1 MLERGYHATGVQDIL
16 TAAAIPRGSFYH
28 HFSTKEDFALQLID
42 AYAEGVHQLIEA
54 TLHDTG
60 RPPLDRIRGFF
71 ALVREAYKAE
81 GYLGCFLGALGQE
94 LSSAGE
100 PFRRKIEGCLTFIT
114 DSLATCFEEART
126 LGDIAKG
133 ANTVQMAEVLVDA
146 WEGAALRSRLAR
158 TARPL
163 EGVVDF
169 YLNAMASQ

>member
-1 MLERGYHATGVQDIL
+1 MLERGYHATGMQDIL
-16 TAAAIPRGSFYH
+16 AAAAVPRGSFYH

-42 AYAEGVHQLIEA
+42 AYAEGVHRLMEA
-54 TLHDTG
+54 TLHDTR
-60 RPPLDRIRGFF
+60 RPPLDRVRGFF
-71 ALVREAYKAE
+71 ASVREAYRTE

-94 LSSAGE
+94 LASAGE

-114 DSLATCFEEART
+114 DSLVACFEEART
-126 LGDIAKG
+126 LGDVPQG

-169 YLNAMASQ
+169 YLNAMALR

>member
-16 TAAAIPRGSFYH
+16 SAAAVPRGSFYH

-42 AYAEGVHQLIEA
+42 AYGAGVHRLMET
-54 TLHDTG
+54 TLHDTR
-60 RPPLDRIRGFF
+60 RPPLERVREFF
-71 ALVREAYKAE
+71 AGVGEAYRSE

-94 LSSAGE
+94 LAGAGE
-100 PFRRKIEGCLTFIT
+100 PFRRKIEGCLAFIT
-114 DSLATCFEEART
+114 DGLSACFEEARAR
-126 LGDIAKG
+126 GDLAQG
-133 ANTVQMAEVLVDA
+133 ANAVQMAEVLVDT

-169 YLNAMASQ
+169 YLNAMVLH